1 MQPCSHAR
9 RDLHLEDSSNW
20 RCPPGCQHCF
30 NMGRPTHLIPRTP
43 SVIGPPMRTPL
54 VPDVRPSPASCKV
67 LNQKFTKHRSW
78 SKWQRDYERQGG
90 TWPYSSSKWQDLS
103 LGGWEILCASSW
115 WKKCLFICHSN
126 TCSIGTSF
134 YFMWCVCMLWVIL
147 LVFNNACNFG
157 FCLVLILWMACDA
170 NQQCIIH
177 TQQGVTLSW
186 WQEIWLWG
194 LNMYMILYR
203 SKSDDDKYISGHLS

>member
-1 MQPCSHAR
+1 MPPGGIPSCPMAVHPVCPDCPSLGNAR
-9 RDLHLEDSSNW
+9 RDLAELHLEDSSSW

-54 VPDVRPSPASCKV
+54 VPDVRPSPALCKV

-115 WKKCLFICHSN
+115 WTKMSFHMSQQYMFNRHVFLFHVMCLHALSNFIS
-126 TCSIGTSF
+126 
-134 YFMWCVCMLWVIL
+134 L
-147 LVFNNACNFG
+147 
-157 FCLVLILWMACDA
+157 
-170 NQQCIIH
+170 
-177 TQQGVTLSW
+177 
-186 WQEIWLWG
+186 
-194 LNMYMILYR
+194 
-203 SKSDDDKYISGHLS
+203 

>member
-1 MQPCSHAR
+1 MPPGGIPSCPMAVHPVCPDCPSLGNAR
-9 RDLHLEDSSNW
+9 RDLAELHLEDSSSW

-115 WKKCLFICHSN
+115 WKKISFHMSQQYILNRHVFLFHVMCLH
-126 TCSIGTSF
+126 
-134 YFMWCVCMLWVIL
+134 
-147 LVFNNACNFG
+147 A
-157 FCLVLILWMACDA
+157 
-170 NQQCIIH
+170 
-177 TQQGVTLSW
+177 LSW
-186 WQEIWLWG
+186 HESLTIFHEWPVMQ
-194 LNMYMILYR
+194 
-203 SKSDDDKYISGHLS
+203 ISNESF